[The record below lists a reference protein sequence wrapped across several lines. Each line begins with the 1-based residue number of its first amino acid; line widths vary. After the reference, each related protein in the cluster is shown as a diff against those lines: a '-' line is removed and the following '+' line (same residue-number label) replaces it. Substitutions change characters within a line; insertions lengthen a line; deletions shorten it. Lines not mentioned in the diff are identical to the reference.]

1 MKRMKNPN
9 VSDTVQPDS
18 LFERQ
23 MTAWIAVVRTYN
35 ECQATLLA
43 GLAPYEVSLL
53 QHEIM
58 MNLMRAPGL
67 TQPDTR
73 SQAMVELID
82 IYPTLVDLTGLERP
96 EHLQGESLRPLLG
109 HPDRMGQKK
118 YAYSVV
124 TRGKDLGY
132 ALRNRRWRYGKW
144 PDGEELYNLTRD
156 PQEKRNLA
164 GKPHVEETLKEMRA
178 LLESRRQAAASRR
191 E

>member
-67 TQPDTR
+67 TQRELAERCFSAKSGISMLLDRMQNEGLAERRPHPEDSRARCITLTDAGMALARKLAEMQAAVVREMTGHYSDT
-73 SQAMVELID
+73 QLEM
-82 IYPTLVDLTGLERP
+82 LTGLMDDTAER
-96 EHLQGESLRPLLG
+96 LR
-109 HPDRMGQKK
+109 Q
-118 YAYSVV
+118 
-124 TRGKDLGY
+124 
-132 ALRNRRWRYGKW
+132 
-144 PDGEELYNLTRD
+144 
-156 PQEKRNLA
+156 
-164 GKPHVEETLKEMRA
+164 MRA
-178 LLESRRQAAASRR
+178 QTA
-191 E
+191 